1 MLIRSGIEP
10 VNNNHTLMAKTHSAH
25 QRRKSRLTASVGANQ
40 GDNLTGSNAQRDVV
54 QGKTRPT
61 GITQRNS
68 SVSYL
73 EHVHPKLSIVASLRL
88 AGTSAHHTKKGA
100 RMRAP
105 LLNLIK

>member
-1 MLIRSGIEP
+1 MFIQSGIES

-25 QRRKSRLTASVGANQ
+25 QCRKGRLAASVGANQ
-40 GDNLTGSNAQRDVV
+40 GDNLTGSNAQRDVMQV
-54 QGKTRPT
+54 KTRPT

-73 EHVHPKLSIVASLRL
+73 EHIHPQLSIAASLRL
-88 AGTSAHHTKKGA
+88 AGASAHHTKKGA